1 MNSVAKIFEKEE
13 KGFLLLMDKRLTNVK
28 QFDEKK
34 IYKTNYIISQKFIN
48 KDFYEDA
55 KSINLETLLKDK
67 ILIDKK
73 YLFTYSE
80 VKDFRGKKL
89 GIILLA
95 SPMKIVKTVVK
106 KSETIIN
113 SALILIV
120 LLIIFILI

>member
-1 MNSVAKIFEKEE
+1 
-13 KGFLLLMDKRLTNVK
+13 MDKRLTNVK